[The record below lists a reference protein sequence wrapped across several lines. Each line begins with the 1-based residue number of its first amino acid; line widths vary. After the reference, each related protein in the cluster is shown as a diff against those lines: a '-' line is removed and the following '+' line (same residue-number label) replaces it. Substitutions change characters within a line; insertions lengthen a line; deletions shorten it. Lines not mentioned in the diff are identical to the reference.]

1 MYSQVWFQT
10 ETASKNAHAKAMG
23 RSDHA
28 WRARCQK
35 ASPSLGP
42 YGWRPLNF
50 SSVANNMSELSEQ
63 VTLTDLTA
71 QAWNVALEAK
81 VLWADQQSIHY
92 VKKQVSSITATA
104 SSSTCLMFVTNWD
117 WTRSAIA
124 DKRFTAEVLLA
135 KSQNHWWQADRQ
147 VHKNQQWKQL

>member
-1 MYSQVWFQT
+1 MVLFRLVAPFLETRLGNHSTHSDTGSPLAKVKPETASHPPTTPSARDLGKHADTSRARHCNKTPTCCPNTFPCMYSQVWFQT
-10 ETASKNAHAKAMG
+10 ETASKHAHAKAMG

-35 ASPSLGP
+35 ASPNLGP

-71 QAWNVALEAK
+71 QA
-81 VLWADQQSIHY
+81 
-92 VKKQVSSITATA
+92 
-104 SSSTCLMFVTNWD
+104 
-117 WTRSAIA
+117 
-124 DKRFTAEVLLA
+124 
-135 KSQNHWWQADRQ
+135 
-147 VHKNQQWKQL
+147 